1 LAVNRLLFYMKI
13 MRKQPF
19 FSIIIPT
26 YNRQS
31 QLTTCLQSIT
41 RLDYPRKCFEV
52 IVVNDGGDKT
62 LEAIVDQFHN
72 QINLSLITQPHAGP
86 AAARNIG
93 ATKAKGELLAFTD
106 DDCIPAPDWL
116 QVLASYFT
124 ERSDCIVGGRTINLL
139 TNNIYSTMSQLILD
153 VVYRHYNSNPNQSRF
168 FATNNMALPS
178 DLFFVMS
185 GFDPHFTTSEDREFC
200 DRYLYHGFQ
209 LIYASEAIV
218 YHTHT
223 LKFRTFCQQHFNYG
237 RGAFRFHLT
246 RIRRGSGSFL
256 TDSKFHLNLR
266 NWLLYPFSQV
276 QGRQVILVA
285 VLLIVWQVVNAAGFF
300 WEAGNYGIKNLMR
313 IQD

>member
-1 LAVNRLLFYMKI
+1 MN
-13 MRKQPF
+13 KQPF

-31 QLTTCLQSIT
+31 QLTTCLQHIT

-62 LEAIVDQFHN
+62 LEAIVDQFSN
-72 QINLSLITQPHAGP
+72 QSNLKLVTQSHSGP
-86 AAARNIG
+86 AAARNTG

-106 DDCIPAPDWL
+106 DDCMPAPDWL
-116 QVLASYFT
+116 QVLASNFT
-124 ERSDCIVGGRTINLL
+124 RKPDCIIGGRTINLL
-139 TNNIYSTMSQLILD
+139 TDNIYSTMSQLILD

-178 DLFFVMS
+178 DLFFAMS
-185 GFDPHFTTSEDREFC
+185 GFNPHFTTSEDREFC

-218 YHTHT
+218 YHAHS

-246 RIRRGSGSFL
+246 RISRGSGSL
-256 TDSKFHLNLR
+256 LEDSKFHLNLR

-276 QGRQVILVA
+276 QGSKAISLA
-285 VLLIVWQVVNAAGFF
+285 LLLILWQVLNATGFL
-300 WEAGNYGIKNLMR
+300 WEAGNHTLAYLSNGK
-313 IQD
+313 